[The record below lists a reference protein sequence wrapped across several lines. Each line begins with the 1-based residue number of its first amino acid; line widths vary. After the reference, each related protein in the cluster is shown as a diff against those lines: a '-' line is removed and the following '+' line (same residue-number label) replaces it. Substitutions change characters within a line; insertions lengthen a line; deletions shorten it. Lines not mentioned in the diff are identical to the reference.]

1 MTYQTT
7 LSSKGQ
13 LVIPKKM
20 RDSLHIHLN
29 QTLTLDMN
37 EKKGIITIR
46 PTKDILDLA
55 GTFKPEKVVS
65 ALKIRELFEKNYE
78 RI

>member
-7 LSSKGQ
+7 ISTKGQ

-20 RDSLHIHLN
+20 RESLHITIN
-29 QTLTLDMN
+29 QTLTLDMD
-37 EKKGIITIR
+37 EKKGTITIR

-55 GTFKPEKVVS
+55 GTFKPKRRVDPKGE
-65 ALKIRELFEKNYE
+65 REAFEKHYE
-78 RI
+78 RV